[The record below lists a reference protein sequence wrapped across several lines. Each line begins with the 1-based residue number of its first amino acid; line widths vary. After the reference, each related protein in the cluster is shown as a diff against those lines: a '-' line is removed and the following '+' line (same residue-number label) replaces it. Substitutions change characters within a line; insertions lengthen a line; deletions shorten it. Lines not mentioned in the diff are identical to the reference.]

1 LIKTK
6 TDTLNY
12 ELNKNNI
19 AQTRYIN
26 PEESKLLIAN
36 TKEIIKF
43 KELINILPNKSVLV
57 LNKSEVKDV
66 RIKTVKKTTGGKIE
80 IFILN
85 KISYNLCECLLNF
98 SGPKNIGS
106 FIDTDH
112 FKFEIID
119 KNNGIYL
126 IKTSSSIKKI
136 IKNYGSTP
144 LPPYIKDNE
153 SQYKN
158 YKSDYTKGGF
168 SLAAST
174 AGLHFNNKIL
184 DKYRQKGIVVKFL
197 NLDIGLGTF
206 KPIKTKY
213 INDHKIHQEKYSML
227 KKEYN
232 HLIKLKEKGY
242 VIYSVGTTV
251 LRSLETIAISGKY
264 KGVTD
269 LYITPGFKFKI
280 VDYLITNF
288 HAPKSTL
295 LSIVLTIY
303 GKNWKELYMY
313 AQKKKMK
320 FLSFGDGV
328 LFKINE

>member
-57 LNKSEVKDV
+57 LNKSAVKDV

-106 FIDTDH
+106 FIDTDN

-184 DKYRQKGIVVKFL
+184 DKYRQKGIVVMFL

-206 KPIKTKY
+206 KPIKTEY

-320 FLSFGDGV
+320 FLSFGDAV
-328 LFKINE
+328 LFKIK

>member
-1 LIKTK
+1 MIKTK

-19 AQTRYIN
+19 AQTRYTN

-43 KELINILPNKSVLV
+43 KELINIIPNKSVLV
-57 LNKSEVKDV
+57 LNKSAVKDV

-106 FIDTDH
+106 FIDTEN

-184 DKYRQKGIVVKFL
+184 DKYRQKGIVVMFL

-232 HLIKLKEKGY
+232 HLIKLKEQGY

>member
-1 LIKTK
+1 MIKTK
-6 TDTLNY
+6 TDSLNY

-57 LNKSEVKDV
+57 LNKSAVKDV

-106 FIDTDH
+106 FIDTDN

-320 FLSFGDGV
+320 FLSLGDGV

>member
-1 LIKTK
+1 MIKTK

-57 LNKSEVKDV
+57 LNKSAVKDV
-66 RIKTVKKTTGGKIE
+66 RIKTIKKTTGGKIE

-106 FIDTDH
+106 FIDTDK

>member
-1 LIKTK
+1 MIKTK
-6 TDTLNY
+6 TDSLNY
-12 ELNKNNI
+12 KLNKKSI

-26 PEESKLLIAN
+26 PDESKLLIAN

-43 KELINILPNKSVLV
+43 KELINILPKKSVLV

-66 RIKTVKKTTGGKIE
+66 RIKTNKKTTGGKIE

-106 FIDTDH
+106 FIDTEQ

-119 KNNGIYL
+119 KNKGIYL

-136 IKNYGSTP
+136 ITNYGSTP

-174 AGLHFNNKIL
+174 AGLHFNSNIL
-184 DKYRQKGIVVKFL
+184 DKYRRKGIVVKFL

-206 KPIKTKY
+206 KPINSKY

>member
-1 LIKTK
+1 MIKTK

-19 AQTRYIN
+19 AQTRYTN

-57 LNKSEVKDV
+57 LNKSAVKDV
-66 RIKTVKKTTGGKIE
+66 RIKTIKKTTGGKIE

-106 FIDTDH
+106 FIDTEN

-206 KPIKTKY
+206 KPIKSKY

-320 FLSFGDGV
+320 FLSFGDAV
-328 LFKINE
+328 LFKIK

>member
-1 LIKTK
+1 MIKTK

-43 KELINILPNKSVLV
+43 KELINILPKKSVLV

-66 RIKTVKKTTGGKIE
+66 RIKTNKKTTGGKIE

-106 FIDTDH
+106 FIDTDN

-184 DKYRQKGIVVKFL
+184 DKYRQKGIVVMFL

-206 KPIKTKY
+206 KPIKTEY

-232 HLIKLKEKGY
+232 HLIKLKEQGY

-320 FLSFGDGV
+320 FLSFGDAV
-328 LFKINE
+328 LFKIK

>member
-1 LIKTK
+1 MIKTK

-19 AQTRYIN
+19 AQTRYTN

-57 LNKSEVKDV
+57 LNKSSVRDV
-66 RIKTVKKTTGGKIE
+66 RIKTIKKTTGGKIE

-106 FIDTDH
+106 FIDTEN

-184 DKYRQKGIVVKFL
+184 DKYRQKGIVVMFL

>member
-1 LIKTK
+1 MIKTK

-19 AQTRYIN
+19 AQTRYTN

-57 LNKSEVKDV
+57 LNKSAVKDV

-106 FIDTDH
+106 FIDTDN

-303 GKNWKELYMY
+303 GKNWRELYMY

>member
-1 LIKTK
+1 MIKTK

-12 ELNKNNI
+12 ELNKINI

-57 LNKSEVKDV
+57 LNKSAVKDV
-66 RIKTVKKTTGGKIE
+66 RIKTIKKTTGGKIE

-98 SGPKNIGS
+98 SGPKHIGS
-106 FIDTDH
+106 FIDTDN

-232 HLIKLKEKGY
+232 HLIKLKEQGY

>member
-1 LIKTK
+1 MIKTK
-6 TDTLNY
+6 TDSLNY
-12 ELNKNNI
+12 ELNKINI

-26 PEESKLLIAN
+26 PDDSKLLIAN

-43 KELINILPNKSVLV
+43 KELINIIPNKSVLV
-57 LNKSEVKDV
+57 LNKSAVKDV
-66 RIKTVKKTTGGKIE
+66 RIKTIKKTTGGKIE

-106 FIDTDH
+106 FIDTEN

-320 FLSFGDGV
+320 FLSFGDAV

>member
-57 LNKSEVKDV
+57 LNKSAVKDV
-66 RIKTVKKTTGGKIE
+66 RIKTIKKTTGGKIE

-106 FIDTDH
+106 FIDTDN

>member
-1 LIKTK
+1 MIKTK

-57 LNKSEVKDV
+57 LNKSAVKDV

-106 FIDTDH
+106 FIDTEN

-320 FLSFGDGV
+320 FLSFGDAV
-328 LFKINE
+328 LFKIK

>member
-1 LIKTK
+1 MIKTK

-57 LNKSEVKDV
+57 LNKSAVKDV
-66 RIKTVKKTTGGKIE
+66 RIKTIKKTTGGKIE

-106 FIDTDH
+106 FIDTDN

-232 HLIKLKEKGY
+232 HLIKLKEQGY

>member
-1 LIKTK
+1 MIKTK
-6 TDTLNY
+6 TESLNY
-12 ELNKNNI
+12 ELNKKNI

-26 PEESKLLIAN
+26 PDESKLLIAN

-43 KELINILPNKSVLV
+43 KDLINILPNKSVLV
-57 LNKSEVKDV
+57 LNKSAVKDV
-66 RIKTVKKTTGGKIE
+66 RIKTIKKTTGGKIE

-98 SGPKNIGS
+98 SGPKIIGS
-106 FIDTDH
+106 FIDTEH

-119 KNNGIYL
+119 KNKGIYL
-126 IKTSSSIKKI
+126 IKTSSSIKRI

-144 LPPYIKDNE
+144 LPPYIKDNK

-158 YKSDYTKGGF
+158 YKSDFTKGGF

-251 LRSLETIAISGKY
+251 LRSLETIAINGKY

>member
-1 LIKTK
+1 MIKTK

-57 LNKSEVKDV
+57 LNKSAVKDV
-66 RIKTVKKTTGGKIE
+66 RIKTIKKTTGGKIE

-106 FIDTDH
+106 FIDTDN

>member
-1 LIKTK
+1 MIKTK

-66 RIKTVKKTTGGKIE
+66 RIKTNKKTTGGKIE

-106 FIDTDH
+106 FIDTDN

-184 DKYRQKGIVVKFL
+184 DKYRQKGIVVMFL

-206 KPIKTKY
+206 KPIKTEY

>member
-1 LIKTK
+1 MIKTK

-57 LNKSEVKDV
+57 LNKSAVKDV

-106 FIDTDH
+106 FIDTDN

-184 DKYRQKGIVVKFL
+184 DKYRQKGIVVMFL

-206 KPIKTKY
+206 KPIKTEY

-232 HLIKLKEKGY
+232 HLIKLKEQGY

>member
-1 LIKTK
+1 MIKTK

-57 LNKSEVKDV
+57 LNKSAVKDV

-106 FIDTDH
+106 FIDTDN

-184 DKYRQKGIVVKFL
+184 DKYRQKGIVVMFL

-206 KPIKTKY
+206 KPIKTEY

>member
-1 LIKTK
+1 MIKTK
-6 TDTLNY
+6 TESLNY
-12 ELNKNNI
+12 ELNKKNI

-26 PEESKLLIAN
+26 PDESKLLIAN
-36 TKEIIKF
+36 TKEIINF

-57 LNKSEVKDV
+57 LNKSAVKDV
-66 RIKTVKKTTGGKIE
+66 RIKTIKKTTGGKIE

-85 KISYNLCECLLNF
+85 ELSYNLCECLLNF
-98 SGPKNIGS
+98 SGPKIIGS
-106 FIDTDH
+106 FIDTEH

-119 KNNGIYL
+119 KNKGIYL
-126 IKTSSSIKKI
+126 IKTSSSIKRI

-144 LPPYIKDNE
+144 LPPYIKDNK

-158 YKSDYTKGGF
+158 YKSDFTKGGF

-227 KKEYN
+227 KKDYN

-251 LRSLETIAISGKY
+251 LRSLETIAINGKY

-295 LSIVLTIY
+295 LSIVLTIH

-320 FLSFGDGV
+320 FLSFGDAV
-328 LFKINE
+328 LFKIK

>member
-1 LIKTK
+1 MIKTK

-19 AQTRYIN
+19 AQTRYTN
-26 PEESKLLIAN
+26 PEESKILIAN

-57 LNKSEVKDV
+57 LNKSSVRDV
-66 RIKTVKKTTGGKIE
+66 RIKTIKKTTGGKIE

-106 FIDTDH
+106 FIDTDN

-232 HLIKLKEKGY
+232 HLIKLKEQGY

-269 LYITPGFKFKI
+269 LYITPGFRFKI

>member
-1 LIKTK
+1 MIKTK

-19 AQTRYIN
+19 AQTRYTN

-57 LNKSEVKDV
+57 LNKSSVRDV
-66 RIKTVKKTTGGKIE
+66 RIKTIKKTTGGKIE

-106 FIDTDH
+106 FIDTDN

-184 DKYRQKGIVVKFL
+184 DKYRRKGIVVKFL

-206 KPIKTKY
+206 KPINSKY
-213 INDHKIHQEKYSML
+213 INDHKIHEEKYSML
-227 KKEYN
+227 KKDYN
-232 HLIKLKEKGY
+232 HILKLKEKGY

-251 LRSLETIAISGKY
+251 LRSLETIALSGKY

-269 LYITPGFKFKI
+269 LYITPGFRFKI

>member
-1 LIKTK
+1 MIKTK

-12 ELNKNNI
+12 ELNKKNI

-26 PEESKLLIAN
+26 PDESKLLIAN

-57 LNKSEVKDV
+57 LNKSAVKDV

-106 FIDTDH
+106 FIDTEN